1 VLQGPPAL
9 AIGRR
14 CALLGVSRSGF
25 YAWCGRSTSP
35 RAAENAQLVQVMREI
50 HATVDRT
57 YGSPRMPAELAVRG
71 WQCSRNRAARL
82 MRVAGLRAKQARAFV
97 VTTESQHRLPVAPN
111 LVQQVFQAAA
121 PNQLWMSDVT
131 FIATEEGWAFLAVVL
146 DAFSRRVIGWALGAH
161 LTTDL
166 VQAALQQALAART
179 PTADSVHHSDRG
191 SPYASH
197 SYRALLA
204 TAGLQCSM
212 SRPGNCY
219 DNAVVE
225 SFFRTLKVERV
236 YDRRYATLEAAQRDL
251 AQYID
256 IFYNRVRRHSTLGYV
271 SPVVYELQKVA

>member
-1 VLQGPPAL
+1 
-9 AIGRR
+9 
-14 CALLGVSRSGF
+14 
-25 YAWCGRSTSP
+25 
-35 RAAENAQLVQVMREI
+35 
-50 HATVDRT
+50 
-57 YGSPRMPAELAVRG
+57 MPAELAVRG
-71 WQCSRNRAARL
+71 WRCSRNRAARL
-82 MRVAGLRAKQARAFV
+82 MQGAGLRAKQARAFV

-111 LVQQVFQAAA
+111 LVQQKFQAAG

-131 FIATEEGWAFLAVVL
+131 FIATDEGWAFLAVVL

-161 LTTDL
+161 LTADL
-166 VQAALQQALAART
+166 VQAALQQALAVRT
-179 PTADSVHHSDRG
+179 PSADSVHHSDRG

-251 AQYID
+251 AQYIEV
-256 IFYNRVRRHSTLGYV
+256 FYNRVRRHSTLGYV

>member
-9 AIGRR
+9 AIRRR

-35 RAAENAQLVQVMREI
+35 RAAENAQLVQVLREI

-71 WQCSRNRAARL
+71 WPCSRNRAARL
-82 MRVAGLRAKQARAFV
+82 MRVAGLRAKQTRAFV

-111 LVQQVFQAAA
+111 LVAQEFQAAV

-131 FIATEEGWAFLAVVL
+131 FIATDEGWAFLAVVL
-146 DAFSRRVIGWALGAH
+146 DAFSRRVIGWALGAR
-161 LTTDL
+161 LTADL

-179 PTADSVHHSDRG
+179 PTADAVHHSDRG

-197 SYRALLA
+197 SYRAVLA

-212 SRPGNCY
+212 SRSGNCY

-236 YDRRYATLEAAQRDL
+236 YDRRYATLEVAQRDL
-251 AQYID
+251 AQYIEV
-256 IFYNRVRRHSTLGYV
+256 FYNRVRRHSTLGYV